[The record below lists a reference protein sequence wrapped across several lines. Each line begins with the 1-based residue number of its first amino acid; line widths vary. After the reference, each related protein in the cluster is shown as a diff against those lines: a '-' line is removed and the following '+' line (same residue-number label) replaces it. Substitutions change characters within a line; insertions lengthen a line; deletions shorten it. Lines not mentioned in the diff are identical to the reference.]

1 MVRPLATAA
10 LVHEE
15 VPPMF
20 GTILLPVDGSPH
32 SEKAVQ
38 LAARLAA
45 PAGNQVVVIHVI
57 ELIPAKMGPVE
68 LELREDGE
76 ALVERYAKQLADAGV
91 SATTKVTRALYGRV
105 GRVLVDA
112 ASDLD
117 AGLIVMGCR
126 GRGDLT
132 SLLLGSVAHEVVQHS
147 FCPVL
152 IAQ

>member
-1 MVRPLATAA
+1 
-10 LVHEE
+10 
-15 VPPMF
+15 MF
-20 GTILLPVDGSPH
+20 GTILLPVDGSPQ

-45 PAGNQVVVIHVI
+45 PAGNEVVVIHVI

-76 ALVERYAKQLADAGV
+76 ALVERYAKELADAGV
-91 SATTKVTRALYGRV
+91 STTTKVARALRGRV
-105 GRVLVDA
+105 GKVLVDA

-147 FCPVL
+147 YCPVL
-152 IAQ
+152 IAR

>member
-1 MVRPLATAA
+1 
-10 LVHEE
+10 
-15 VPPMF
+15 MF
-20 GTILLPVDGSPH
+20 GTILLPVDGSPQ

-38 LAARLAA
+38 LAAKLAA
-45 PAGNQVVVIHVI
+45 PAGNEVAVMHVI

-68 LELREDGE
+68 LELREDAE
-76 ALVERYAKQLADAGV
+76 ALVERYAKELADVGV
-91 SATTKVTRALYGRV
+91 SATTRVARALCGRV
-105 GRVLVDA
+105 GKVLVDA

-152 IAQ
+152 IAR

>member
-1 MVRPLATAA
+1 
-10 LVHEE
+10 
-15 VPPMF
+15 MF
-20 GTILLPVDGSPH
+20 GTILLPVDGSSQ

-38 LAARLAA
+38 LAAKLAA
-45 PAGNQVVVIHVI
+45 PAGNEVVVMHVI

-76 ALVERYAKQLADAGV
+76 ALVERYAKELADVGV
-91 SATTKVTRALYGRV
+91 SATTKVARGLRGRV
-105 GRVLVDA
+105 GNVLVDA

-147 FCPVL
+147 YCPVL
-152 IAQ
+152 IAR